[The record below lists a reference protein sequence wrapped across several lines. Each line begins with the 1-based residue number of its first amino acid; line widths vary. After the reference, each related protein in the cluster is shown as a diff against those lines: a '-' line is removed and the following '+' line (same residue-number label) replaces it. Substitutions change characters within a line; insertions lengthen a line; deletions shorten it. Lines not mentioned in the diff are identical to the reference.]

1 MAAETDRIHL
11 RIDEIFVKLAKM
23 ETSTATMAA
32 TCAICKPI
40 VVGNGKDGVT
50 EQFGEVGSRLN
61 ALEQMSGLRSKGF
74 WLAVGALC
82 SVCVAVTGAAFAAG
96 IHYLAE

>member
-1 MAAETDRIHL
+1 MSVEIERLHE
-11 RIDEIFVKLAKM
+11 RIDAIDAKLGQIVVSV
-23 ETSTATMAA
+23 TTMAT

-40 VVGNGKDGVT
+40 VIGNGKDGVI

-74 WLAVGALC
+74 WVALGVAGSLAVTLVGTAVGAGLHY
-82 SVCVAVTGAAFAAG
+82 FAR
-96 IHYLAE
+96 